1 MTIIMNAINFV
12 MDAGASVFMPIIIL
26 ILGLVFGLKFARAFK
41 AGVVVGIGFIG
52 INLIIGLLS
61 DNLMVVINQ
70 LVDLYN
76 FKLTAIDVGWTI
88 GATIAW
94 STGIIVPIILVAVL
108 LTNIILITIGF
119 TKTLDVD
126 IWNYWGALFVG
137 NAIYLTTGNM
147 VIGVLAAVVAMTVTL
162 KMADFAQPRIE
173 KSFGMPGMTTCNM
186 ETVSWAII
194 GAPLNKL
201 IDRIPVIN
209 KIDWTPERIQ
219 EKFGT
224 FGEPWFMGAVIGL
237 ILSLVAQ
244 LDAQTVLSVTMNTA
258 AAMFLLPKMIGVL
271 MEGLMPITEA
281 ATEFMQK
288 HFSGRQLNIGLD
300 AAVLVGNPSVVA
312 TSLLLI
318 PTTLVLAMILP
329 GNITLPLAELSGI
342 SFLIVW
348 AVIPSN
354 GNVFRGWLIGTVI
367 MAFVLLM
374 ASSWAPAM
382 TELGRQANYEFPDG
396 ASLITCLTIGGEWVS
411 WVLYKLSAFFL
422 GA

>member
-1 MTIIMNAINFV
+1 MLMNAINFI
-12 MDAGASVFMPIIIL
+12 MDAGASVFMPLIIL
-26 ILGLVFGLKFARAFK
+26 VLGLIFGLKFSKAFK
-41 AGVVVGIGFIG
+41 SGIVVGIGFIG
-52 INLIIGLLS
+52 INLVIGLLS
-61 DNLMVVINQ
+61 DNLMVVINR
-70 LVDLYN
+70 LVELYN
-76 FKLTAIDVGWTI
+76 FKLTSIDVGWTI

-94 STGIIVPIILVAVL
+94 STGIIVPIILAAVL
-108 LTNIILITIGF
+108 VTNIVLIAVGF

-147 VIGVLAAVVAMTVTL
+147 ILGVASSVIAMTVTL

-173 KSFGMPGMTTCNM
+173 EAFGMPGLTTCNM

-194 GAPLNKL
+194 GIPLNKL

-209 KIDWTPERIQ
+209 KIDWTPEKIQ
-219 EKFGT
+219 DKLGT
-224 FGEPWFMGAVIGL
+224 YGEPWFIGGVVGL
-237 ILSLVAQ
+237 ILSLVAR
-244 LDAQTVLSVTMNTA
+244 LDANSVLQVTINTA

-281 ATEFMQK
+281 ATSFMQK
-288 HFSGRQLNIGLD
+288 RFSGRQLNIGLD

-318 PTTLVLAMILP
+318 PTSLVLAVILP
-329 GNITLPLAELSGI
+329 GNTTLPLAELSGI
-342 SFLIVW
+342 SFLVVW
-348 AVIPSN
+348 AVLPSK

-374 ASSWAPAM
+374 ASSWAPVM
-382 TELGRQANYEFPDG
+382 TELGRQASYEFPEG

-411 WVLYKLSAFFL
+411 WLLYKISAFIT
-422 GA
+422 GV